1 VKAIIPSEGEGED
14 GGEEGGGRQDG
25 RRETGDGRREMR
37 DERWD
42 EGGVRSH
49 ELEYCSHF
57 VQYPNT
63 PKTIQQYNIHYTRLE
78 VPKTHMNDLF
88 YKYFDAMSVVAHY

>member
-1 VKAIIPSEGEGED
+1 MKAIIPSEGEGED

-25 RRETGDGRREMR
+25 RRETGDGRRETGDGRREMR

-49 ELEYCSHF
+49 ELENCSHF

-63 PKTIQQYNIHYTRLE
+63 PKTIQQYNILCTLHTVGGTE
-78 VPKTHMNDLF
+78 DSHE
-88 YKYFDAMSVVAHY
+88 